1 MKALDC
7 KTVWRLLRDTLNEV
21 NSAHYY
27 EKFKLRCNAGARLE
41 AMLLRKEGPLLT
53 PGKTVVI
60 RIRRENSISES
71 LCIRGRVGNSSLLNS
86 VQLSPILG

>member
-60 RIRRENSISES
+60 RIRRQNSYFRIFMHQRKSRE
-71 LCIRGRVGNSSLLNS
+71 
-86 VQLSPILG
+86 QQFT